1 MTEYLTVRK
10 DGKRIYDIAF
20 SSSFQELPAELT
32 DFSIEKKR
40 LCIVTDSNVEG
51 LYLDELKQV
60 LEGRAK
66 RVCSFVFPAGE
77 EYKTLDTVRKLYTYL
92 IQENFDRK
100 DMLIALGGGVVG
112 DLTGFCA
119 ATYLRGIDFIQL
131 PTTLLSQVDSSI
143 GGKTGVDFDSYKNM
157 VGAFYQP
164 RLVYMNLSV
173 LKTLPKRQFS
183 SGMAEI
189 IKHGL
194 ILDSDYF
201 EWLWYAQ
208 KEIESLSFSALQEMI
223 QKSCQIKRDVVEE
236 DPTEQGIRSL
246 LNFGHTLGHAIEK
259 TMNFSLFHGEC
270 VAIGMVAAA
279 SISRQRGLISQ
290 QDEEYIR
297 KVLKAYHLPCQ
308 CPDINKEAVL
318 EAAGHDKK
326 MESGV
331 LKFILLKQLG
341 AAYVDRTVTLKEI
354 EEALEEIKKP

>member
-143 GGKTGVDFDSYKNM
+143 GGKTGVDFDS
-157 VGAFYQP
+157 FP
-164 RLVYMNLSV
+164 S
-173 LKTLPKRQFS
+173 
-183 SGMAEI
+183 
-189 IKHGL
+189 
-194 ILDSDYF
+194 
-201 EWLWYAQ
+201 
-208 KEIESLSFSALQEMI
+208 
-223 QKSCQIKRDVVEE
+223 
-236 DPTEQGIRSL
+236 
-246 LNFGHTLGHAIEK
+246 
-259 TMNFSLFHGEC
+259 
-270 VAIGMVAAA
+270 
-279 SISRQRGLISQ
+279 
-290 QDEEYIR
+290 
-297 KVLKAYHLPCQ
+297 
-308 CPDINKEAVL
+308 
-318 EAAGHDKK
+318 
-326 MESGV
+326 
-331 LKFILLKQLG
+331 
-341 AAYVDRTVTLKEI
+341 
-354 EEALEEIKKP
+354 